1 MDDLDKLAR
10 RRANR
15 KLRFYVHAG
24 IFAVVNT
31 TLYLAGAQET
41 PLRTWHAWP
50 FIGWS
55 VHEPSL
61 IVTRTIP
68 SRRGTVLSVLFVQ
81 LTFMIPFG
89 SFGLVSS
96 VILIT

>member
-41 PLRTWHAWP
+41 PLLTWHAWP

-55 VHEPSL
+55 VGLSIHFFFAFLYGPIQERM
-61 IVTRTIP
+61 VARE
-68 SRRGTVLSVLFVQ
+68 RRLLDR
-81 LTFMIPFG
+81 
-89 SFGLVSS
+89 
-96 VILIT
+96 